1 MNLHNKEEVL
11 KYLADSANSRLIF
24 QLFF

>member
-1 MNLHNKEEVL
+1 MFT
-11 KYLADSANSRLIF
+11 YLAGSANSRLIF